1 MLTSE
6 QKTLKKAAMKEVF
19 EAILKKLNTAFMGEP
34 FKNSV
39 KSRSRIKKKKNLQR
53 KYNNLKQLWRKFRDK
68 KKWLWFDW
76 GTRSN
81 MVSNFEPR
89 VR

>member
-34 FKNSV
+34 FKNSM
-39 KSRSRIKKKKNLQR
+39 KSRSRIKKKQKTS
-53 KYNNLKQLWRKFRDK
+53 K
-68 KKWLWFDW
+68 
-76 GTRSN
+76 GSIII
-81 MVSNFEPR
+81 
-89 VR
+89 

>member
-34 FKNSV
+34 FKNSMKV
-39 KSRSRIKKKKNLQR
+39 VQESKKKK
-53 KYNNLKQLWRKFRDK
+53 KPPKE
-68 KKWLWFDW
+68 
-76 GTRSN
+76 
-81 MVSNFEPR
+81 V
-89 VR
+89 

>member
-34 FKNSV
+34 FKNSM
-39 KSRSRIKKKKNLQR
+39 KSRSIIKKKKTS
-53 KYNNLKQLWRKFRDK
+53 K
-68 KKWLWFDW
+68 
-76 GTRSN
+76 GSIII
-81 MVSNFEPR
+81 
-89 VR
+89 

>member
-39 KSRSRIKKKKNLQR
+39 KSRSRIKKKK
-53 KYNNLKQLWRKFRDK
+53 KTSK
-68 KKWLWFDW
+68 
-76 GTRSN
+76 GSIII
-81 MVSNFEPR
+81 
-89 VR
+89 

>member
-34 FKNSV
+34 FKNSM
-39 KSRSRIKKKKNLQR
+39 KSRSSIKKKK
-53 KYNNLKQLWRKFRDK
+53 KPPKE
-68 KKWLWFDW
+68 
-76 GTRSN
+76 
-81 MVSNFEPR
+81 V
-89 VR
+89 